1 MDTIENKVME
11 IVKKIHSPQGTT
23 IGEMRQILGSESI
36 GSMLECVKQHG
47 GPDLPEIMEMEPE
60 EFCDECHIHGI
71 GVEISDNPGVIRVIE
86 KLFQQDGI
94 SLGEIKQL
102 TGWTQENLAENMKR
116 YAALDLG
123 WVSDEYLTD
132 DFKIRKCQQ

>member
-11 IVKKIHSPQGTT
+11 IVKKIHSPQETT

-36 GSMLECVKQHG
+36 VTMLDCIKQYG
-47 GPDLPEIMEMEPE
+47 GLDLPEIMKMNPE
-60 EFCDECHIHGI
+60 EFCDEYHIHGI
-71 GVEISDNPGVIRVIE
+71 EVETSDNPGISRVIE

-94 SLGEIKQL
+94 SLGEIRQL
-102 TGWTQENLAENMKR
+102 TGWTEENLAENMKR

-123 WVSDEYLTD
+123 WVPNEYLTD
-132 DFKIRKCQQ
+132 DFKIRKCQ